1 MEDAFAIHRLSAPS
15 SPTSSPTA
23 DSPLRSAASP
33 LPGHHYFDH
42 DLILFGAYDGH
53 GGREVADHCSE
64 QLHQH
69 FAARLAEIDCRGP
82 GGTVARRTTPQ
93 DHNLSAA
100 HPVLAAIGL
109 HEAVGRMLNPRSPL
123 HPDHQASG
131 RGRHHATASHPSST
145 HGFAVTAGA
154 AAPPGSCGSSNLSPY
169 LASLQA
175 GGAAASHAGTPH
187 PGAPHA
193 PGGAAHAAR
202 AAASAAAV
210 AASGLH
216 VRDAVATAA
225 HAAAAG
231 AAPHAATAPHSA
243 GTAPHAA
250 AAAAAA
256 APHGAGSGAHA
267 GAAAPHVASLDTH
280 VVAPLGL
287 ALGVLVTGVETHA
300 AEAARELPPLVLA
313 LPHSSYV
320 QAVEDAL
327 HYAFKM
333 TDEELMGTETGEDVG
348 ATAVVAVLGKEH
360 IWIAHCGDSRAVVQR
375 SGEAVPVT
383 QDHKPDREDEAARV
397 RAAGGKVVYAAGS
410 YRVNGMLAMSRAI
423 GDHFLR
429 PYVIAEPEI
438 TVLHRSSQDE
448 VLIIAT
454 DGLWDVFGNS
464 EAATLATRCITRS
477 MDRGMSR
484 HGACRVAAS
493 VLTKVALER
502 GSRDNITVIVVD
514 ITLQQ
519 SSGDAEGDCNGHVVP
534 SSHPEGR
541 LTEGDESA
549 GERGSGKAAN
559 PNNHSVGT
567 HFRIKS
573 RPSSEAGDGGGRNH
587 GAGHSA
593 LDDRPPKRFNSGVS
607 LPQPQPSQAPTL
619 SQAAA
624 TAKQARFPTSLDS
637 STAPQPTTRCWTTV
651 LLGRSPRPAS
661 PANPSLKRSSFQSSQ
676 SSLTPSLQSSAEER
690 TAAASAPELPS
701 TDPSLSAWSELSCT
715 NRPCH
720 AAAGGTT
727 TTTTTAS
734 ESMFAAATA
743 ASGQGFI
750 APPKDV
756 ELPATDWTFKVQQ
769 SSSAAPS

>member
-1 MEDAFAIHRLSAPS
+1 MEDAFAIHRL
-15 SPTSSPTA
+15 
-23 DSPLRSAASP
+23 
-33 LPGHHYFDH
+33 
-42 DLILFGAYDGH
+42 
-53 GGREVADHCSE
+53 
-64 QLHQH
+64 
-69 FAARLAEIDCRGP
+69 
-82 GGTVARRTTPQ
+82 RRTTGTSGSPAATGKS
-93 DHNLSAA
+93 HASSAS
-100 HPVLAAIGL
+100 
-109 HEAVGRMLNPRSPL
+109 SPL
-123 HPDHQASG
+123 
-131 RGRHHATASHPSST
+131 
-145 HGFAVTAGA
+145 
-154 AAPPGSCGSSNLSPY
+154 
-169 LASLQA
+169 
-175 GGAAASHAGTPH
+175 AAASCSASTVTIS
-187 PGAPHA
+187 
-193 PGGAAHAAR
+193 GAAN
-202 AAASAAAV
+202 
-210 AASGLH
+210 
-216 VRDAVATAA
+216 
-225 HAAAAG
+225 
-231 AAPHAATAPHSA
+231 
-243 GTAPHAA
+243 
-250 AAAAAA
+250 
-256 APHGAGSGAHA
+256 
-267 GAAAPHVASLDTH
+267 
-280 VVAPLGL
+280 
-287 ALGVLVTGVETHA
+287 
-300 AEAARELPPLVLA
+300 
-313 LPHSSYV
+313 
-320 QAVEDAL
+320 
-327 HYAFKM
+327 
-333 TDEELMGTETGEDVG
+333 
-348 ATAVVAVLGKEH
+348 
-360 IWIAHCGDSRAVVQR
+360 GDSRAVVQR

-519 SSGDAEGDCNGHVVP
+519 SSGDAEGGLQRP
-534 SSHPEGR
+534 S
-541 LTEGDESA
+541 

-769 SSSAAPS
+769 SSSAAPELSHGLTSAFSFGRSPQVWGSGCLPRGQSLSVTGYATVPDMPQDPKLSCPDLSKDSLTCWGSVSI